1 MTVSEKTQMSEEMR
15 EMLIKL
21 IKICNRA
28 ARNAHEE
35 NRRLGIPNV
44 YSINGIMVY
53 EYKGTISM
61 TPPPE
66 WEAFNP
72 AEHAGA

>member
-1 MTVSEKTQMSEEMR
+1 MSEEMR

-21 IKICNRA
+21 TKIFNQA
-28 ARNAHEE
+28 ARNAQEE

-44 YSINGIMVY
+44 YSINGIMFY

-61 TPPPE
+61 NPPPE

>member
-1 MTVSEKTQMSEEMR
+1 MSEEMR
-15 EMLIKL
+15 KMLIKL
-21 IKICNRA
+21 TKIFNQA
-28 ARNAHEE
+28 ARNAQEE

-53 EYKGTISM
+53 EYKGTFSM

-72 AEHAGA
+72 AEHAEA

>member
-1 MTVSEKTQMSEEMR
+1 MSEEMR

-21 IKICNRA
+21 TKICNRA
-28 ARNAHEE
+28 SRNA
-35 NRRLGIPNV
+35 
-44 YSINGIMVY
+44 VY

-72 AEHAGA
+72 AEHIEA